1 MTPEQYLLLK
11 YSLGV
16 LATIGLY
23 SILYRET
30 KLYRLTEHIFVGL
43 AAGYSIVALWRETLK
58 PTWWDKMTGA
68 WVEEAGAAT
77 DQVESLGYWIYM
89 FLLPIGLMAYFVFS
103 KKHGWLSRIPI
114 GLILGFWSGQQ
125 VMVWWTRW
133 GPQIF
138 GSMQPVVP
146 TTLERLTVPSEAGM
160 TAAQQAQVA
169 ANIYPSQALS
179 NFIFVL
185 TVLAAISYF
194 FFSFEMK
201 GKFLTG
207 MNTLGRWLLMVGFG
221 AIFGATVMARFAL
234 EIDRM
239 AYIWL
244 DWLTQL
250 RIVLG

>member
-68 WVEEAGAAT
+68 WVEEAGVAT

-103 KKHGWLSRIPI
+103 RKHGWLSRIPI

-146 TTLERLTVPSEAGM
+146 TTLERFTVPSEAGM

-169 ANIYPSQALS
+169 ASIYPSQALS

-239 AYIWL
+239 SYIWL